1 VSFIF
6 NSSAGPIIVP
16 AKITGPDGDSV
27 AHLALDTAATTTLI
41 DKEILKLAGYDPN
54 DLTQQVKMIGVDSE
68 ETVNVVTIE
77 KLEALGVA
85 SELLS
90 VVCHSLPA
98 QAGVDG
104 VLGLNFF
111 RGRRLMID
119 FRLGIVSID

>member
-1 VSFIF
+1 MSFIF
-6 NSSAGPIIVP
+6 NPNAGPIVVP

-54 DLTQQVKMIGVDSE
+54 SLTQQVRMIGVDSE
-68 ETVNVVTIE
+68 ETVNIVTID
-77 KLEALGVA
+77 KLEALGVV

-90 VVCHSLPA
+90 VVCHSLLA

-111 RGRRLMID
+111 RNRRLTID
-119 FRLGIVSID
+119 FRLGIVGVA